1 MSSRFL
7 SLQCLAS
14 ELEDQQSQP
23 YSRQPPPPVTKDFGQ
38 PPVQVQVQMQPPV
51 QVQVQV
57 SQSLASSVAA
67 MGRQQGD
74 GRQQLPPSERDPVVL
89 GEEFTED
96 LSRKHRLIA
105 CDRSSKQ
112 DNSFHGLCSDEDS
125 GDILDPTYSN
135 EVGKMMLRSPGSSS
149 TKSSVSQESGV
160 ASGSEE
166 EEGVKVKEEN
176 NLEREGMMNSSSK
189 ISDTEGGKYNL
200 RSEERLI
207 CQRWWGKAEDP
218 EVGSKNI
225 ITMARNCMISQT
237 HTDKNTNHDL

>member
-23 YSRQPPPPVTKDFGQ
+23 YSRQPPHPVTQDFGQ
-38 PPVQVQVQMQPPV
+38 SPVQVQVQVQPPMQV
-51 QVQVQV
+51 QPPVQVQV
-57 SQSLASSVAA
+57 SQSLVSSVAA

-74 GRQQLPPSERDPVVL
+74 GRQELSPGERDPVML
-89 GEEFTED
+89 GEGFTED
-96 LSRKHRLIA
+96 LSRKHHLIA
-105 CDRSSKQ
+105 CDKSSKQ
-112 DNSFHGLCSDEDS
+112 DNSFNGVCSDEDS

-189 ISDTEGGKYNL
+189 MSETEGGKYNL

-207 CQRWWGKAEDP
+207 CQRWWGKADDP
-218 EVGSKNI
+218 EVRS
-225 ITMARNCMISQT
+225 
-237 HTDKNTNHDL
+237 

>member
-1 MSSRFL
+1 MNLIITDILSILLTKSESKMSSRFL

-23 YSRQPPPPVTKDFGQ
+23 YSRQPPHPVTQDSGQ
-38 PPVQVQVQMQPPV
+38 PPVQVQMQVQPPV
-51 QVQVQV
+51 QAQV

-74 GRQQLPPSERDPVVL
+74 GRQELSPSERDPVVL
-89 GEEFTED
+89 GGEFTED

-112 DNSFHGLCSDEDS
+112 DNSFNGVCSDEDS

-176 NLEREGMMNSSSK
+176 NLGREGMMNSTSK
-189 ISDTEGGKYNL
+189 MSETEGGKYNL

-218 EVGSKNI
+218 EVRS
-225 ITMARNCMISQT
+225 
-237 HTDKNTNHDL
+237 

>member
-14 ELEDQQSQP
+14 ELEEQQSQP
-23 YSRQPPPPVTKDFGQ
+23 YSRQPQASQDSGYSRQPPHPVTQDSGQ
-38 PPVQVQVQMQPPV
+38 PPVQAQVQM
-51 QVQVQV
+51 QV

-74 GRQQLPPSERDPVVL
+74 GRQELSPGERDPVVVD
-89 GEEFTED
+89 EEFTED

-112 DNSFHGLCSDEDS
+112 DNSFNGVCSDEDS

-207 CQRWWGKAEDP
+207 CQRWWGKAEDS
-218 EVGSKNI
+218 EVGS
-225 ITMARNCMISQT
+225 
-237 HTDKNTNHDL
+237 

>member
-1 MSSRFL
+1 MNLKITDILTKSESKMSSRFL

-23 YSRQPPPPVTKDFGQ
+23 YSRQPPHPVSQDSGQ
-38 PPVQVQVQMQPPV
+38 PP
-51 QVQVQV
+51 VQVQV

-67 MGRQQGD
+67 MGRQQSD
-74 GRQQLPPSERDPVVL
+74 GRQELSPSERDPVVL
-89 GEEFTED
+89 GGEFAED

-112 DNSFHGLCSDEDS
+112 DNSFNGAGSDEDS

-189 ISDTEGGKYNL
+189 TSETEGGRYNL

-218 EVGSKNI
+218 EVRS
-225 ITMARNCMISQT
+225 
-237 HTDKNTNHDL
+237 

>member
-1 MSSRFL
+1 MNLKITDILTKSESKMSSRFL

-23 YSRQPPPPVTKDFGQ
+23 YSRQPPHPVTQDSGQ
-38 PPVQVQVQMQPPV
+38 PPVQVQMQVQPP
-51 QVQVQV
+51 VQVQV

-74 GRQQLPPSERDPVVL
+74 GRQQLSPGEQDPVVL
-89 GEEFTED
+89 GEEFTKD

-112 DNSFHGLCSDEDS
+112 DNAFSGVCSDEDS

-176 NLEREGMMNSSSK
+176 NLGREGMMNSTSK
-189 ISDTEGGKYNL
+189 MSETEGGKYNL

-218 EVGSKNI
+218 EVWS
-225 ITMARNCMISQT
+225 
-237 HTDKNTNHDL
+237 

>member
-1 MSSRFL
+1 MNLKITDILNKSESKMSSRFL

-23 YSRQPPPPVTKDFGQ
+23 YSRQPPHPVTQDSGQ
-38 PPVQVQVQMQPPV
+38 PPVQVQMQVQPPV
-51 QVQVQV
+51 QAQV

-74 GRQQLPPSERDPVVL
+74 GRQELSPGERDPVVL
-89 GEEFTED
+89 GGEFTKD

-112 DNSFHGLCSDEDS
+112 DNSFNGVCSDEDS

-189 ISDTEGGKYNL
+189 MSETEGGKYNL

-207 CQRWWGKAEDP
+207 CQRWWGKADDS
-218 EVGSKNI
+218 EVGS
-225 ITMARNCMISQT
+225 
-237 HTDKNTNHDL
+237 

>member
-23 YSRQPPPPVTKDFGQ
+23 YSRQPQASQDSGYSRQPPHPVSQDFGQ
-38 PPVQVQVQMQPPV
+38 PPVQVQVQVQPP
-51 QVQVQV
+51 VQVQV

-67 MGRQQGD
+67 MGRQQD
-74 GRQQLPPSERDPVVL
+74 EGRQQLSQSERDPVVL
-89 GEEFTED
+89 DGEFTED

-207 CQRWWGKAEDP
+207 CQRWWGKAEDS
-218 EVGSKNI
+218 EVGS
-225 ITMARNCMISQT
+225 
-237 HTDKNTNHDL
+237 